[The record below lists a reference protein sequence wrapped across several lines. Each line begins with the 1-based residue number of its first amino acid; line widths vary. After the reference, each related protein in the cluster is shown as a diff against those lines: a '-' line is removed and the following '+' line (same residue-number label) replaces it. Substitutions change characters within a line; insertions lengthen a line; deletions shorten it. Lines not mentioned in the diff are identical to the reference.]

1 MYFLFDSVIST
12 TLNISLL
19 DSLILGAVF
28 YIIFLPF
35 TVKKGLQKNIFYLLV
50 FLYCSFLFF
59 LTIPIVLQPYPE
71 TFLLKFKWALSEII
85 WNPFYSVSS
94 IHSTV
99 DLIKLIGGNFC
110 LLMPISVFQVVS
122 NNKYSWKKILLIVLS
137 ISIGIESLQ
146 FIGNIVIGYSY
157 RTVELLDLILNV
169 SGAMICFTVFKKV
182 KNSFTAGVRGY
193 K

>member
-12 TLNISLL
+12 TLNVSLL
-19 DSLILGAVF
+19 DSLIIGAVF

-35 TVKKGLQKNIFYLLV
+35 TIRKGLKKNIFYFLV

-71 TFLLKFKWALSEII
+71 TFILKFKWALSEII

-110 LLMPISVFQVVS
+110 LLMPISVFQVI
-122 NNKYSWKKILLIVLS
+122 NNNNYSQKKILLLVLS

-157 RTVELLDLILNV
+157 RTVELLDVILNV
-169 SGAMICFTVFKKV
+169 SGALLCFTVFDKV
-182 KNSFTAGVRGY
+182 KTLLPRV
-193 K
+193 